1 MRIGSLF
8 ILGSV
13 FLTAFVGRAAV
24 LASKGIES
32 SAAKATDAK
41 VRCVDG
47 ALAEELLAQSKRLE
61 IASARQKAEDQ
72 TRTVLAE
79 HIEKRI
85 KELERLN
92 AELSAQLEK
101 SREQATQ
108 TSNKVA
114 TLYERMK
121 PELAGAII
129 GEMDPKFAA
138 GLLKSMNADSASGI
152 LAAIGP
158 ARAYAITVLLTDPS

>member
-47 ALAEELLAQSKRLE
+47 ALAEELLAQSERLE
-61 IASARQKAEDQ
+61 IAAARQKAEDQ

-85 KELERLN
+85 KE
-92 AELSAQLEK
+92 LEK

>member
-24 LASKGIES
+24 LASKGI
-32 SAAKATDAK
+32 AA
-41 VRCVDG
+41 
-47 ALAEELLAQSKRLE
+47 
-61 IASARQKAEDQ
+61 ARQKAEDQ